1 MQKENP
7 YKGFQGLLD
16 IMKALRGPGGCPW
29 DREQSKETLKPFVI
43 EEAYEVIEAID
54 SGNVNDIKEELGDLL
69 LQVVFLAQL
78 AEETGEFKMDDV
90 IQGISDKLVRRHP
103 HVFAGE
109 TKETAEEVLKK
120 WESIKIDERK
130 EKASSSVLEGVP
142 KQMPALLRAHRITE
156 KASRVGFDWTSI
168 EQVFNKLEQEL
179 TEFEEAVREKDR
191 INMEDELGDVIF
203 ALVNIGRFLEVNPE
217 EALKK
222 TISKFINRFTHIE
235 EGLKKQEVDIR
246 DAGFDEM
253 EKLWIEAKAFEKIEK
268 EGKAQ

>member
-7 YKGFQGLLD
+7 YTGFQGLLN

-78 AEETGEFKMDDV
+78 AEEAGEFNMDNV

-168 EQVFNKLEQEL
+168 EQVFNKLEEEL